1 MLFAWVLLFA
11 LLPAGVIGPLI
22 IAPVEANRYHL
33 SPAKRWPLYA
43 IWPVFLVLSTKYS
56 DPVHFNATKA
66 FFVVGGLFWI
76 WAAVRIFWR

>member
-1 MLFAWVLLFA
+1 
-11 LLPAGVIGPLI
+11 
-22 IAPVEANRYHL
+22 
-33 SPAKRWPLYA
+33 
-43 IWPVFLVLSTKYS
+43 VLSTKYS